1 MQTISITNIMGHIG
15 SDPQFATLPNGTQKA
30 TISVATNMGIGDR
43 QRTQWHQ
50 AIFWGKAAE
59 AAAKLKKGDALYVS
73 GVLEYRKWTDTNSGQ
88 PREKAEI
95 NVQQF
100 SKVENPMQTINQ
112 INILGNLG
120 SDAQFKQFQDNAK
133 TTISVATSTGMGDK
147 QKTQWHTVILWGI
160 AAEVTAKLKK
170 GDSIFVSGHIEQR
183 KWTDTATGQ
192 NREKSEIHAQQF
204 SIISGEFGQISNQN
218 YGNTKQQ
225 ASQQQGYN
233 NVAQQPAQQPQ
244 GYANLQQPNPNQ
256 DPAPYDDNYNPNDGF
271 IPNEDIPMDLP
282 Y

>member
-15 SDPQFATLPNGTQKA
+15 SDPVLAALPNGTPKT
-30 TISVATNMGIGDR
+30 TISIATNTGIGDR

-59 AAAKLKKGDALYVS
+59 AAAKLKKGDALYVT
-73 GVLEYRKWTDTNSGQ
+73 GVLEYRKWTDTNSGL
-88 PREKAEI
+88 PREKSEI

-120 SDAQFKQFQDNAK
+120 SDAQFKAFTDNAK
-133 TTISVATSTGMGDK
+133 TTISVATSSGIGDK
-147 QKTQWHTVILWGI
+147 QKTQWHTVILWGK
-160 AAEVTAKLKK
+160 AAETTAKLKK
-170 GDSIFVSGHIEQR
+170 GDSIFVSGYIEHR
-183 KWTDTATGQ
+183 KWTDTSTGQ

-204 SIISGEFGQISNQN
+204 SIVSGEVGQISNQN
-218 YGNTKQQ
+218 YGKQKQ
-225 ASQQQGYN
+225 SAPQSQGYGN
-233 NVAQQPAQQPQ
+233 AAQQPATQPQ
-244 GYANLQQPNPNQ
+244 GYGNAAQPHPHQ
-256 DPAPYDDNYNPNDGF
+256 EPAPFDGDFNPNDGF
-271 IPNEDIPMDLP
+271 FSGEDRSFDIP

>member
-30 TISVATNMGIGDR
+30 TVSIATNIGIGDR
-43 QRTQWHQ
+43 QRTQWHN

-59 AAAKLKKGDALYVS
+59 AAAKLKKGDGLYVT
-73 GVLEYRKWTDTNSGQ
+73 GVLEYRKWTDTNSGL
-88 PREKAEI
+88 PRERAEI

-100 SKVENPMQTINQ
+100 SKVDNPMQTINQ

-133 TTISVATSTGMGDK
+133 TTISVATSSGMGDK
-147 QKTQWHTVILWGI
+147 QKTQWHTVILWGK
-160 AAEVTAKLKK
+160 AAEITAKLKK
-170 GDSIFVSGHIEQR
+170 GDSIFVSGYIEPR

-204 SIISGEFGQISNQN
+204 SIVSGEIGQINNQN
-218 YGNTKQQ
+218 YGNAKQQ
-225 ASQQQGYN
+225 APQQQGYA
-233 NVAQQPAQQPQ
+233 NVQQPH
-244 GYANLQQPNPNQ
+244 PNQ
-256 DPAPYDDNYNPNDGF
+256 DPAPFDSFDPNDGYWSNTDR
-271 IPNEDIPMDLP
+271 PVDIP